1 MKSSK
6 PINTQNQ
13 RMNIRNGICWS
24 PEEFTARLR
33 AVGENN
39 YHDQH
44 PFHILMNQGR
54 LNIPS
59 LQGWVA
65 NRFYYQTQIPIK
77 DAAILSNCPE
87 RDVRRAWIQRILDHD
102 GTQGDEGGIE
112 KWLCLGE
119 AVGLSRGEML
129 AQTRLLPGVRYAVD
143 AYVNFCR
150 TKPWVEAMAA
160 SLTELFAPMLMAAR
174 IAAFEKHY
182 PWVKPDGLRY
192 FRGRLTQAPRDSD
205 FALRLVLERSRTYE
219 QQEQVVA
226 ALKFK
231 CELLW
236 AMLDAM
242 HLAYIPNQPEKCR

>member
-1 MKSSK
+1 M
-6 PINTQNQ
+6 TQFDDPL
-13 RMNIRNGICWS
+13 WP

-33 AVGENN
+33 VVGADR

-44 PFHILMNQGR
+44 PYHVLMNAGELDR
-54 LNIPS
+54 PS
-59 LQGWVA
+59 LQGWIA

-87 RDVRRAWIQRILDHD
+87 RDLRRAWIQRILDHD
-102 GTQGDEGGIE
+102 GSEGDEGGIE
-112 KWLCLGE
+112 KWLRLGE
-119 AVGLSRGEML
+119 AAGLTRAELL

-150 TKPWVEAMAA
+150 TKPWLEAMAS
-160 SLTELFAPMLMAAR
+160 SLTELFAPTLMAAR
-174 IAAFEKHY
+174 IAAFEQHY

-192 FRGRLTQAPRDSD
+192 FRGRLTQAPRDAD
-205 FALRLVLERSRTYE
+205 FALRLVLERCGTRAE
-219 QQEQVVA
+219 QEKMVA
-226 ALKFK
+226 ALSFK

-242 HLAYIPNQPEKCR
+242 HFAYLINRPQATDERAA

>member
-1 MKSSK
+1 M
-6 PINTQNQ
+6 NT
-13 RMNIRNGICWS
+13 RNNTCWS

-33 AVGENN
+33 AVGASS

-44 PFHILMNQGR
+44 PFHTLMNDGR
-54 LNIPS
+54 LDRPS

-77 DAAILSNCPE
+77 DAAILSHCPE
-87 RDVRRAWIQRILDHD
+87 RDVRRVWIQRILDHD
-102 GTQGDEGGIE
+102 GTPGDEGGIE

-119 AVGLSRGEML
+119 AVGLSREEML
-129 AQTRLLPGVRYAVD
+129 AQRRLLPGVRYAVD

-150 TKPWVEAMAA
+150 TRPWVEAIAA
-160 SLTELFAPMLMAAR
+160 TLTELFAPPLMAAR
-174 IAAFEKHY
+174 IATFEKHY

-192 FRGRLTQAPRDSD
+192 FRGRLTQAPRDAD
-205 FALRLVLERSRTYE
+205 FALRLVLERCRARE
-219 QQEQVVA
+219 QQEQAVA

-242 HLAYIPNQPEKCR
+242 HLAYILHPRNNADEHSA

>member
-1 MKSSK
+1 
-6 PINTQNQ
+6 
-13 RMNIRNGICWS
+13 MNIGNDTCWS

-33 AVGENN
+33 AVGESS

-44 PFHILMNQGR
+44 PFHALMNEGR
-54 LNIPS
+54 LEPPA

-87 RDVRRAWIQRILDHD
+87 RDVRRLWIQRILDHD
-102 GTQGDEGGIE
+102 GTQSDEGGIQR
-112 KWLCLGE
+112 WLGLGE
-119 AVGLSRGEML
+119 AVGLSREEML
-129 AQTRLLPGVRYAVD
+129 TQARLLPGVRHAVD
-143 AYVNFCR
+143 AYVYFCR
-150 TKPWVEAMAA
+150 TKPWVEAIAS
-160 SLTELFAPMLMAAR
+160 SLTELFSPTLMAAR

-182 PWVKPDGLRY
+182 PWVKPEGLRY
-192 FRGRLTQAPRDSD
+192 FRERLTQAPRDSD
-205 FALRLVLERSRTYE
+205 FALRLVLERCRTHE
-219 QQEQVVA
+219 QQQRAVA

-242 HLAYIPNQPEKCR
+242 HSTYILNQRKNFNEQSS

>member
-1 MKSSK
+1 
-6 PINTQNQ
+6 
-13 RMNIRNGICWS
+13 MNILNDTGWS
-24 PEEFTARLR
+24 PEEFTTRLR
-33 AVGENN
+33 VVGENS
-39 YHDQH
+39 YHNQH
-44 PFHILMNQGR
+44 PFHVLMNDGR
-54 LNIPS
+54 LDLPS
-59 LQGWVA
+59 LQRWVA

-119 AVGLSRGEML
+119 AVGLPREEML
-129 AQTRLLPGVRYAVD
+129 AQARLLPGVRYAVD

-160 SLTELFAPMLMAAR
+160 SLTELFAPTLMAAR

-182 PWVKPDGLRY
+182 PWVKPDGLQY

-205 FALRLVLERSRTYE
+205 FALRLVLERCRTRE
-219 QQEQVVA
+219 QQEQAVA

-242 HLAYIPNQPEKCR
+242 HLAYILNPRKNADEPSS